1 MAILKKVAALGLF
14 AALSANQAL
23 ATDGTIEF
31 TGQILTSTCEF
42 ADGDIVAVELGH
54 YAANQF
60 KSIGDHTPFIP
71 VIIPLKDC
79 PTASWDHVDGTKGA
93 FFQVWLETRNGATTG
108 PNNDLV
114 AVTGMDTTAT
124 GVGIRIDNSDGT
136 QMALNK
142 LNEPGVFF
150 PITGATMNLNLQA
163 YYVSTVAS
171 GAITAGEANASVD
184 VTLDYR

>member
-31 TGQILTSTCEF
+31 TGLILTSTCEF
-42 ADGDIVAVELGH
+42 ANSDTVTVELGH

-60 KSIGDHTPFIP
+60 KNVGDHTPYIP
-71 VIIPLKDC
+71 VVIPLKNC
-79 PTASWDHVDGTKGA
+79 PITPWDHVDGTKDA
-93 FFQVWLETRNGATTG
+93 SFQLWLETRNGSTTG
-108 PNNDLV
+108 TANDLV
-114 AVTGMDTTAT
+114 AVTGMDAPAK
-124 GVGIRIDNSDGT
+124 GVGIRIDTIDGT

-142 LNEPGVFF
+142 LNVPKVSF

-171 GAITAGEANASVD
+171 TDITAGEANASVD